1 MAAVKKR
8 YQGPTDAR
16 RSPTPDFKVSDQVYI
31 KAKYFRSTQPSK
43 KLSKKNLG
51 PYPIITQVGILS
63 FTICL
68 PDSMCAVHPIFH
80 ISQLE
85 PVMPN
90 IILNW
95 SQPPPPPVK
104 VDGKPKYE
112 IIKILDSKLDW
123 QRRQC
128 PLLYLVQW
136 ADYKGTNEEISWLVA
151 TELGDTTELITN
163 YHKAYLD
170 KPGPTSGKTI
180 NAIDAMDWILV
191 LFMWLV

>member
-16 RSPTPDFKVSDQVYI
+16 RSPTPDIKVSDQVYI

-112 IIKILDSKLDW
+112 ITKILDSKLDW

-136 ADYKGTNEEISWLVA
+136 ADYN
-151 TELGDTTELITN
+151 
-163 YHKAYLD
+163 
-170 KPGPTSGKTI
+170 
-180 NAIDAMDWILV
+180 LV
-191 LFMWLV
+191 LATLVTDLFVLLCFLPPHSNVVTMVANTSLSLCFSPLADLFIVAVNTSK

>member
-16 RSPTPDFKVSDQVYI
+16 RSPTPDIKVSDQVYI

-104 VDGKPKYE
+104 VDGKLKYE
-112 IIKILDSKLDW
+112 ITKILDSKLDW

-180 NAIDAMDWILV
+180 NAIDAIDWILV

>member
-16 RSPTPDFKVSDQVYI
+16 RSPTPDIKVSDQVYI

-68 PDSMCAVHPIFH
+68 LDSMCAVHPIFH

-112 IIKILDSKLDW
+112 ITKILDSKLD
-123 QRRQC
+123 
-128 PLLYLVQW
+128 
-136 ADYKGTNEEISWLVA
+136 
-151 TELGDTTELITN
+151 
-163 YHKAYLD
+163 
-170 KPGPTSGKTI
+170 
-180 NAIDAMDWILV
+180 
-191 LFMWLV
+191 